1 MSEYVVYQRWR
12 PLTGSRYEI
21 TYISAHIHDSNEVS
35 TAYSDIFEVQKLSGT
50 SLNTARRKRK
60 LEIQDGRR

>member
-21 TYISAHIHDSNEVS
+21 TYISARVHDFNEIS
-35 TAYSDIFEVQKLSGT
+35 TATPPIFDVQQLSGT

-60 LEIQDGRR
+60 SEIQDGRR